1 MLLKNKLIIKKIFFL
16 NQNKLNSINSIKS
29 MDDLGKFLSTKLR
42 KTRK

>member
-1 MLLKNKLIIKKIFFL
+1 MVLKNKLIIKKIFFL
-16 NQNKLNSINSIKS
+16 NQNKLNSIKS